1 MLSFPGSEDQR
12 VLRVNLDHLRM
23 IHRMELGH
31 PAKLAYKLTDKV
43 LNPSVLERDSVKLA
57 AETTCAALRFYAEH
71 RPDCAG
77 FSDTAAFL
85 ELVRRWL
92 NVCNVKLPPLAQRL
106 NDRSRMALRAGCEG
120 SERSLA
126 FISNFGDYM
135 RSLLDSGTPIMK
147 DICVAVFYSCRS
159 LVRLMRYLLSMYSDR
174 LDYVLTGK
182 IHSDYIDGN
191 FAYLRK
197 LSGGSLG

>member
-12 VLRVNLDHLRM
+12 VLRVNFDHLGM

-43 LNPSVLERDSVKLA
+43 LNPSVLERDIVKLA

-77 FSDTAAFL
+77 FSDTDAFL

-92 NVCNVKLPPLAQRL
+92 NVCNVKSPHLAQRL

-135 RSLLDSGTPIMK
+135 RSLLDSVTPITK
-147 DICVAVFYSCRS
+147 DMHGSVLQLQRSGETHAICCRCTQTN
-159 LVRLMRYLLSMYSDR
+159 
-174 LDYVLTGK
+174 LTTFSQERS
-182 IHSDYIDGN
+182 I
-191 FAYLRK
+191 RTT
-197 LSGGSLG
+197 